1 MSVKIDALVHLPE
14 RAAMTDSHISSLVNR
29 RQFLTAATCGV
40 AALTFAR
47 PSLASAYG
55 QRSLSFVHTHTAD
68 MLSAVYFKDGIYD
81 QVAMARVA
89 SLFRDHRSG
98 DVHAVDPLLLDTL
111 FELQV
116 LNEHDKPYQI
126 ISAYRS
132 PLTNAQLGK
141 KSSGV
146 ATKSL
151 HMQGRAID
159 IRVSGVQTKKLRDL
173 ALKMSRGGVGY
184 YHSSNFLHLDT
195 GRVRSW

>member
-1 MSVKIDALVHLPE
+1 MS
-14 RAAMTDSHISSLVNR
+14 DSNLIQPVNR
-29 RQFLTAATCGV
+29 RHFLTSMVAGAAT
-40 AALTFAR
+40 LLMAR
-47 PSLASAYG
+47 PSLASAYS
-55 QRSLSFVHTHTAD
+55 QRSLSFVHTHTGD
-68 MLSAVYFKDGIYD
+68 SLTAVYFKNGVYD
-81 QVAMARVA
+81 QVGLARVA

-132 PLTNAQLGK
+132 PLTNARLRHQTE
-141 KSSGV
+141 GV

-151 HMQGRAID
+151 HMQGKAID
-159 IRVSGVQTKKLRDL
+159 IRVAGVQTKKLRDL
-173 ALKMSRGGVGY
+173 ALRMSRGGVGY
-184 YHSSNFLHLDT
+184 YASSNFLHLDT